1 MTKPVCIVSGAAG
14 NLGEAVVNTV
24 KEHFSVEALVRKEKI
39 STHLVNYHALDLT
52 DETAVNAFVL
62 QLTQTQKVKAA
73 ALIAGGFATGDLAN
87 TSFGE
92 LDKMIALNFKT
103 AYSLIRPLYQH
114 MQINGGGNII
124 VVGSKSGQQLETGGF
139 ALAYSLSKTMLFN
152 LAEVLNAN
160 RHVSKVTVHVI
171 VPGTI
176 DTPDNRSAM
185 PDADV
190 SKWVKPETLADKIL
204 SLCLSAYHADEK
216 TIHRFY

>member
-14 NLGEAVVNTV
+14 NLGEAVVNTL
-24 KEHFSVEALVRKEKI
+24 KEHFSVEALVRKEKN

-52 DETAVNAFVL
+52 DETVVNAFVL

-92 LDKMIALNFKT
+92 LDKMLALNFKT

-139 ALAYSLSKTMLFN
+139 ALAY
-152 LAEVLNAN
+152 
-160 RHVSKVTVHVI
+160 
-171 VPGTI
+171 
-176 DTPDNRSAM
+176 
-185 PDADV
+185 
-190 SKWVKPETLADKIL
+190 
-204 SLCLSAYHADEK
+204 
-216 TIHRFY
+216 

>member
-1 MTKPVCIVSGAAG
+1 MTKPVCVVSGAAG
-14 NLGEAVVNTV
+14 NLGEAVVNTL

-39 STHLVNYHALDLT
+39 SLNVVNYHQLDLT
-52 DETAVNAFVL
+52 DEAAVNTFIL
-62 QLTQTQKVKAA
+62 QLTQIQKIKAA
-73 ALIAGGFATGDLAN
+73 ALIAGGFTTGDLAT
-87 TSFGE
+87 TSYTE
-92 LDKMIALNFKT
+92 LEKMLALNFKT

-114 MQINGGGNII
+114 MKANGGGNII
-124 VVGSKSGQQLETGGF
+124 VVGAKSGQHLETGGF
-139 ALAYSLSKTMLFN
+139 ALAYSLSKAMLFN

-190 SKWVKPETLADKIL
+190 SKWVKPETLAAKIL
-204 SLCLSAYHADEK
+204 SLCLSEYNADEK
-216 TIHRFY
+216 TIHPFY